1 MKKKIFGLVLSLS
14 MVLSNIVYASGF
26 DKNKDD
32 VIYGVALNA
41 QQRKIV
47 DNAVE
52 INSEDFNVS
61 TVNGADLEKYLGYGT
76 SDSNMISSIVVKR
89 LKKGS
94 GIRVM
99 IKTPGNINQIT
110 EAQYTNAAIT
120 AGLTDAEIFVA
131 SPKPVTGESALVG
144 VYKSEEL
151 HGENLDPQRTKTAQK
166 ELKTVIEVSKQN
178 ESNPNFESKKL
189 DKAVIEVKEKLADY
203 KEKNGETASEE
214 QIGTYVINALKN
226 VDMDKVLSE
235 NNINVL
241 VNYFSSYQNTSAID
255 SKEVKDNL
263 FKLAKDIGGK
273 AGKFYED
280 NKESIDKFAKDNK
293 ENFEKIAKDAK
304 DSGLLDKVINF
315 LKDVAN
321 SIINVFNKD
330 NNNSNNQ

>member
-1 MKKKIFGLVLSLS
+1 MKKKIFGLILGLSIILT
-14 MVLSNIVYASGF
+14 NIAYAAGF

-32 VIYGVALNA
+32 IIYGVALDS

-47 DNAVE
+47 DNAVGISAE
-52 INSEDFNVS
+52 EYNVE
-61 TVNGADLEKYLGYGT
+61 TVNGADLKKYLGYAT
-76 SDSNMISSIVVKR
+76 EDYNMISSIVVKR
-89 LKKGS
+89 LEKGS

-151 HGENLDPQRTKTAQK
+151 HGKDLDPERTKTAQD
-166 ELKTVIEVSKQN
+166 ELKTVIEVSKEN
-178 ESNPNFESKKL
+178 EDNPEFDSKKL

-203 KEKNGETASEE
+203 KEKNGQTASND
-214 QIGTYVINALKN
+214 QITNYIIDALKN
-226 VDMDKVLSE
+226 VDMDDVLSN

-241 VNYFSSYQNTSAID
+241 VNYFKSYQNTSAID
-255 SKEVKDNL
+255 SKEVRDNL
-263 FKLAKDIGGK
+263 IKLGKDLGNK

-280 NKESIDKFAKDNK
+280 NKDSIDKFAKDNK
-293 ENFEKIAKDAK
+293 ENFDKIAQDAK
-304 DSGLLDKVINF
+304 DSGLLDKFINF
-315 LKDVAN
+315 LKDIFN
-321 SIINVFNKD
+321 SIVSVFNNSD
-330 NNNSNNQ
+330 SSNN

>member
-1 MKKKIFGLVLSLS
+1 MKKKIFGLVLSFS
-14 MVLSNIVYASGF
+14 MVLSNIAYAAGF

-32 VIYGVALNA
+32 VIYGVALND

-178 ESNPNFESKKL
+178 ESNPNFDSKKL

-315 LKDVAN
+315 LKDVVN

>member
-1 MKKKIFGLVLSLS
+1 MKKKIFGLILGLSIILT
-14 MVLSNIVYASGF
+14 NIAYAAGF

-32 VIYGVALNA
+32 VIYGVALDS

-47 DNAVE
+47 DNAVGISAE
-52 INSEDFNVS
+52 EYNVE
-61 TVNGADLEKYLGYGT
+61 TVNGADLKKYLGYAT
-76 SDSNMISSIVVKR
+76 EDYNMISSIVVKR
-89 LKKGS
+89 LEKGS

-151 HGENLDPQRTKTAQK
+151 HGKDLDPERTKTAQD
-166 ELKTVIEVSKQN
+166 ELKTVIDVSKEN
-178 ESNPNFESKKL
+178 EDNPEFDSKKL

-203 KEKNGETASEE
+203 KKENGQTASND
-214 QIGTYVINALKN
+214 QITNYIIDALKN
-226 VDMDKVLSE
+226 VDMDDVLSN

-241 VNYFSSYQNTSAID
+241 VNYFNSYQNTSAID
-255 SKEVKDNL
+255 SKEVRDNL
-263 FKLAKDIGGK
+263 IKLGKDLGNK

-280 NKESIDKFAKDNK
+280 NKDSIDKFAKDNK
-293 ENFEKIAKDAK
+293 ENFDKIAQDAK
-304 DSGLLDKVINF
+304 DSGLLDKFINF
-315 LKDVAN
+315 LKDIFN
-321 SIINVFNKD
+321 SIISVFNNSD
-330 NNNSNNQ
+330 SSNN

>member
-1 MKKKIFGLVLSLS
+1 MKKKIFGLVLSFS
-14 MVLSNIVYASGF
+14 MVLSNIAYAAGF

-52 INSEDFNVS
+52 INSEDFNVG

-178 ESNPNFESKKL
+178 ESNPNFDSKKL

-273 AGKFYED
+273 AGKFYEE
-280 NKESIDKFAKDNK
+280 NKDSIDKFAKDNK

-315 LKDVAN
+315 LKDVVN
-321 SIINVFNKD
+321 SIISVFNKEAD
-330 NNNSNNQ
+330 NSNNQ

>member
-1 MKKKIFGLVLSLS
+1 MKKKIFGLILGLSIILT
-14 MVLSNIVYASGF
+14 NIAYAAGF

-32 VIYGVALNA
+32 IIYGVALDS

-47 DNAVE
+47 DNAVGISAE
-52 INSEDFNVS
+52 EYNVE
-61 TVNGADLEKYLGYGT
+61 TVNGADLKKYLGYAT
-76 SDSNMISSIVVKR
+76 EDYNMISSIVVKR
-89 LKKGS
+89 LEKGS

-151 HGENLDPQRTKTAQK
+151 HGKDLDPERTKTAQD
-166 ELKTVIEVSKQN
+166 ELKTVIEVSKEN
-178 ESNPNFESKKL
+178 EDNPEFDSKKL

-203 KEKNGETASEE
+203 KEENGQTASNDE
-214 QIGTYVINALKN
+214 ITNYIIDALKN
-226 VDMDKVLSE
+226 VDMDDVLSN

-241 VNYFSSYQNTSAID
+241 VNYFKSYQNTSAID
-255 SKEVKDNL
+255 SKEVRDNL
-263 FKLAKDIGGK
+263 IKLGKDLGNK

-280 NKESIDKFAKDNK
+280 NKDSIDKFAKDNK
-293 ENFEKIAKDAK
+293 ENFDKIAQDAK
-304 DSGLLDKVINF
+304 DSGLLDKFINF
-315 LKDVAN
+315 LKDVFN
-321 SIINVFNKD
+321 SIISVFNNSD
-330 NNNSNNQ
+330 SSNN

>member
-1 MKKKIFGLVLSLS
+1 MKKKIFGLVLSFS
-14 MVLSNIVYASGF
+14 MVLSNIAYAAGF

-178 ESNPNFESKKL
+178 ESNPNFDSKKL

-315 LKDVAN
+315 LKDVVN
-321 SIINVFNKD
+321 SIVNVFNKD

>member
-1 MKKKIFGLVLSLS
+1 MKKKIFGLVLSFS
-14 MVLSNIVYASGF
+14 MVLSNIAYAAGF

-178 ESNPNFESKKL
+178 ESNPNFDSKKL

>member
-1 MKKKIFGLVLSLS
+1 MKKKIFGLILGLSIILT
-14 MVLSNIVYASGF
+14 NISYAAGF

-32 VIYGVALNA
+32 IIYGVALDS

-47 DNAVE
+47 DNAVGISAE
-52 INSEDFNVS
+52 EYNVE
-61 TVNGADLEKYLGYGT
+61 TVNGADLKKYLGYAT
-76 SDSNMISSIVVKR
+76 EDYNMISSIVVKR
-89 LKKGS
+89 LEKGS

-151 HGENLDPQRTKTAQK
+151 HGKDLDPERTKTAQD
-166 ELKTVIEVSKQN
+166 ELKTVIEVSKEN
-178 ESNPNFESKKL
+178 EDNPEFDSKKL

-203 KEKNGETASEE
+203 KEENGQTASND
-214 QIGTYVINALKN
+214 QITNYIIDALKN
-226 VDMDKVLSE
+226 VDMDDVLSN

-241 VNYFSSYQNTSAID
+241 VNYFNSYQNTSAID
-255 SKEVKDNL
+255 SKEVRDNL
-263 FKLAKDIGGK
+263 IKLGKDLGNK

-280 NKESIDKFAKDNK
+280 NKDSIDKFAKDNK
-293 ENFEKIAKDAK
+293 ENFDKIAQDAK
-304 DSGLLDKVINF
+304 DSGLLDKFINF
-315 LKDVAN
+315 LKDIFN
-321 SIINVFNKD
+321 SIVSVFNNSD
-330 NNNSNNQ
+330 SSNN

>member
-1 MKKKIFGLVLSLS
+1 MKKKIFGLILGLSIILT
-14 MVLSNIVYASGF
+14 NIAYAAGF

-32 VIYGVALNA
+32 IIYGVALDS

-47 DNAVE
+47 DNAVGISAE
-52 INSEDFNVS
+52 EYNVE
-61 TVNGADLEKYLGYGT
+61 TVNGADLKKYLGYAT
-76 SDSNMISSIVVKR
+76 EDYNMISSIVVKR
-89 LKKGS
+89 LEKGS

-151 HGENLDPQRTKTAQK
+151 HGKDLDPERTKTAQD
-166 ELKTVIEVSKQN
+166 ELKTVIEVSKEN
-178 ESNPNFESKKL
+178 EDNPEFDSKKL

-203 KEKNGETASEE
+203 KEKNGQTASND
-214 QIGTYVINALKN
+214 QITNYIIDALKN
-226 VDMDKVLSE
+226 VDMDDVLSN

-241 VNYFSSYQNTSAID
+241 VNYFKSYQNTSAID
-255 SKEVKDNL
+255 SKEVRDNL
-263 FKLAKDIGGK
+263 IKLGKDLGNK

-280 NKESIDKFAKDNK
+280 NKDSIDKFAKDNK
-293 ENFEKIAKDAK
+293 ENFDKIAQDAK
-304 DSGLLDKVINF
+304 DSGLLDKFINF
-315 LKDVAN
+315 LKDIFN
-321 SIINVFNKD
+321 SIISVFNNSD
-330 NNNSNNQ
+330 SSNN

>member
-1 MKKKIFGLVLSLS
+1 MKKKIFGLILGLSIILT
-14 MVLSNIVYASGF
+14 NIAYAAGF

-32 VIYGVALNA
+32 IIYGVALDS

-47 DNAVE
+47 DNAVGISAE
-52 INSEDFNVS
+52 EYNVE
-61 TVNGADLEKYLGYGT
+61 TVNGADLKKYLGYAT
-76 SDSNMISSIVVKR
+76 EDYNMISSIVVKR
-89 LKKGS
+89 LEKGS

-151 HGENLDPQRTKTAQK
+151 HGKDLDPERTKTAQD
-166 ELKTVIEVSKQN
+166 ELKTVIEVSKEN
-178 ESNPNFESKKL
+178 EDNPEFDSKKL

-203 KEKNGETASEE
+203 KEKNGQTASND
-214 QIGTYVINALKN
+214 QITNYIIDALKN
-226 VDMDKVLSE
+226 VDMDDVLSN

-241 VNYFSSYQNTSAID
+241 VNYFNSYQNTSAID
-255 SKEVKDNL
+255 SKEVRDNL
-263 FKLAKDIGGK
+263 IKLGKDLGNK

-280 NKESIDKFAKDNK
+280 NKDSIDKFAKDNK
-293 ENFEKIAKDAK
+293 ENFDKIAQDAK
-304 DSGLLDKVINF
+304 DSGLLDKFINF
-315 LKDVAN
+315 LKDVFN
-321 SIINVFNKD
+321 SIISVFNNSD
-330 NNNSNNQ
+330 SSNN

>member
-1 MKKKIFGLVLSLS
+1 MKKKIFGLVLSFS
-14 MVLSNIVYASGF
+14 IILSNVAYAVGF

-32 VIYGVALNA
+32 VIYGVALND

-52 INSEDFNVS
+52 INSEDFNVG

-89 LKKGS
+89 LEKGS

-151 HGENLDPQRTKTAQK
+151 HGTNLDPQRTKTAQK
-166 ELKTVIEVSKQN
+166 ELKTVIEVSKEN
-178 ESNPNFESKKL
+178 ESNPNFDSKKL
-189 DKAVIEVKEKLADY
+189 DRAVIEVKEKLADY
-203 KEKNGETASEE
+203 KEKNGQTAPDDE
-214 QIGTYVINALKN
+214 ILVFVLNALKN
-226 VDMDKVLSE
+226 ADMKDVLSNE
-235 NNINVL
+235 NLKSLIT
-241 VNYFSSYQNTSAID
+241 YFKSYQDLSGITNP
-255 SKEVKDNL
+255 EVRDNL

-273 AGKFYED
+273 AGKFYEE
-280 NKESIDKFAKDNK
+280 NKDSIDKFAKDNK

-304 DSGLLDKVINF
+304 ESGLLDKVINF
-315 LKDVAN
+315 LKDVVN
-321 SIINVFNKD
+321 SIIKVFSKD
-330 NNNSNNQ
+330 SDSSNN

>member
-1 MKKKIFGLVLSLS
+1 MKKKIFGLILGLSII
-14 MVLSNIVYASGF
+14 LSNIAYAAGF

-32 VIYGVALNA
+32 IIYGVALDS

-47 DNAVE
+47 DNAVGISAE
-52 INSEDFNVS
+52 EYNVE
-61 TVNGADLEKYLGYGT
+61 TVNGADLKKYLGYAT
-76 SDSNMISSIVVKR
+76 EDYNMISSIVVKR
-89 LKKGS
+89 LEKGS

-151 HGENLDPQRTKTAQK
+151 HGKDLDPERTKTAQD
-166 ELKTVIEVSKQN
+166 ELKTVIEVSKEN
-178 ESNPNFESKKL
+178 EDNPEFDSKKL

-203 KEKNGETASEE
+203 KEKNGQTASNDE
-214 QIGTYVINALKN
+214 ITNYIIDALKN
-226 VDMDKVLSE
+226 VDMDDVLSN

-241 VNYFSSYQNTSAID
+241 VNYFNSYQNTSAID
-255 SKEVKDNL
+255 SKEVRDNL
-263 FKLAKDIGGK
+263 IKLGKDLGNK

-280 NKESIDKFAKDNK
+280 NKDSIDKFAKDNK
-293 ENFEKIAKDAK
+293 ENFDKIAQDAK
-304 DSGLLDKVINF
+304 DSGLLDKFINF
-315 LKDVAN
+315 LKDVFN
-321 SIINVFNKD
+321 SIISVFNNSD
-330 NNNSNNQ
+330 SSNN

>member
-1 MKKKIFGLVLSLS
+1 MKKKIFGLILGLSIILT
-14 MVLSNIVYASGF
+14 NIAYAAGF

-32 VIYGVALNA
+32 IIYGVALNS

-47 DNAVE
+47 DNAVGISAE
-52 INSEDFNVS
+52 EYNVE
-61 TVNGADLEKYLGYGT
+61 TVNGADLKKYLGYAT
-76 SDSNMISSIVVKR
+76 EDYNMISSIVVKR
-89 LKKGS
+89 LEKGS

-151 HGENLDPQRTKTAQK
+151 HGKDLDPERTKTAQD
-166 ELKTVIEVSKQN
+166 ELKTVIEVSKEN
-178 ESNPNFESKKL
+178 EDNPEFDSKKL

-203 KEKNGETASEE
+203 KEKNSQTASNDE
-214 QIGTYVINALKN
+214 ITNYIIDALKN
-226 VDMDKVLSE
+226 VDMDDVLSN

-241 VNYFSSYQNTSAID
+241 VNYFNSYQNTSAID
-255 SKEVKDNL
+255 SKEVRDNL
-263 FKLAKDIGGK
+263 IKLGKDLGNK

-280 NKESIDKFAKDNK
+280 NKDSIDKFAKDNK
-293 ENFEKIAKDAK
+293 ENFDKIAQDAK
-304 DSGLLDKVINF
+304 DSGQLDKFINF
-315 LKDVAN
+315 LKDVFN
-321 SIINVFNKD
+321 SIISVFNNSD
-330 NNNSNNQ
+330 SSNN

>member
-1 MKKKIFGLVLSLS
+1 MKKKIFSLILGLSII
-14 MVLSNIVYASGF
+14 LSNISYAAGF

-32 VIYGVALNA
+32 IIYGVALDS

-47 DNAVE
+47 DNAVGISAE
-52 INSEDFNVS
+52 EYNVE
-61 TVNGADLEKYLGYGT
+61 TVNGADLKKYLGYAT
-76 SDSNMISSIVVKR
+76 EDYNMISSIVVKR
-89 LKKGS
+89 LEKGS

-151 HGENLDPQRTKTAQK
+151 HGKDLDPERTKTAQD
-166 ELKTVIEVSKQN
+166 ELKTVIEVSKEN
-178 ESNPNFESKKL
+178 EDNPQFDSKKL

-203 KEKNGETASEE
+203 KEENGQTASND
-214 QIGTYVINALKN
+214 QITNYIIDALKN
-226 VDMDKVLSE
+226 VDMDDVLSN

-241 VNYFSSYQNTSAID
+241 VNYFNSYQNTSAID
-255 SKEVKDNL
+255 SKEVRDNL
-263 FKLAKDIGGK
+263 IKLGKDLGNK

-280 NKESIDKFAKDNK
+280 NKDSIDKFAKDNK
-293 ENFEKIAKDAK
+293 ENFDKIAQDAK
-304 DSGLLDKVINF
+304 DSGLLDKFINF
-315 LKDVAN
+315 LKDVFN
-321 SIINVFNKD
+321 SIISVFNNSD
-330 NNNSNNQ
+330 SSNN